1 MAVIFESIIKSNPVG
16 RWYIEIRDTT
26 EEDSSQVCLDI
37 EEYATK
43 IEDMGTEY
51 GGDIEVV
58 WSQEENVTE
67 VQIHEVRMEMMA
79 YEQKLQ
85 DEGTPLG
92 GDKNK
97 GSAEHEMNGSPK
109 F

>member
-26 EEDSSQVCLDI
+26 EEDSNQICLDI

-43 IEDMGTEY
+43 IEEMGAEY
-51 GGDIEVV
+51 GGDVEVV
-58 WSQEENVTE
+58 WSQEENVTD

-79 YEQKLQ
+79 YEQRLQ

-92 GDKNK
+92 GTTNNP
-97 GSAEHEMNGSPK
+97 SPEHEVDGSPK